1 MGFFGHG
8 RTLSVSKDPTQN
20 SHQKESYARRRQTS
34 AICRLGIGDQFMA
47 VTPIRA
53 VVFDMGG
60 TLEDLYYDDA
70 SRQEATR
77 GLQELLVERG
87 LDPCLSLP
95 DLQAAVL
102 TGMKVYQEWREESE
116 IELPP
121 ERVWTEYIFPNHG
134 LPKDRPP
141 EWDLRLM
148 ANAEDFTFFYETHF
162 HVRSLRP
169 EAPALLDSLH
179 ERGFCLAVISN
190 IIAHRVVQYCLERY
204 GIEHY
209 FDPVITSAGFG
220 WRKPNPRI
228 FLEAARLMNLPPV
241 ACAYVGDTVSR
252 DVIGAPS
259 QVWIG
264 HSNQIFSHRQ
274 SRQGYTCPVARCH
287 YP

>member
-1 MGFFGHG
+1 
-8 RTLSVSKDPTQN
+8 
-20 SHQKESYARRRQTS
+20 
-34 AICRLGIGDQFMA
+34 MA
-47 VTPIRA
+47 ATPIRA

-70 SRQEATR
+70 SRMEATR
-77 GLQELLVERG
+77 GLHKLLIERG
-87 LDPCLSLP
+87 LDPCLPLP
-95 DLQAAVL
+95 DLQAAIL

-116 IELPP
+116 IELSS

-134 LPKDRPP
+134 LPKDR
-141 EWDLRLM
+141 LM
-148 ANAEDFTFFYETHF
+148 ANAEDLTFFYETHF
-162 HVRSLRP
+162 YVRSLRP

-190 IIAHRVVQYCLERY
+190 IISHRVVQESLKQY

-220 WRKPNPRI
+220 WRKPNARI

-252 DVIGAPS
+252 DVIGARRARYGLVIQIKSFLTDKADKDTDVQSPDAVIDDLM
-259 QVWIG
+259 QVVG
-264 HSNQIFSHRQ
+264 LFAHEDE
-274 SRQGYTCPVARCH
+274 PPPLH
-287 YP
+287 YRGR